1 LKAITLLYIFTSKL
15 QPNSHLVAVT
25 VPTTSNSE
33 LGANVHIPT
42 LHFLVIL
49 NLSLIALSVSEA
61 LLVKNLIAL
70 HQELPPKYHLI
81 PISSVLWYHQ
91 ALTLYALNIALSNS
105 VYTNGTA

>member
-1 LKAITLLYIFTSKL
+1 
-15 QPNSHLVAVT
+15 
-25 VPTTSNSE
+25 
-33 LGANVHIPT
+33 
-42 LHFLVIL
+42 
-49 NLSLIALSVSEA
+49 VSEA